1 MKKLYHVKLTD
12 EERKQLRDITS
23 KGKTGARKINRAR
36 VLLLAD
42 TGKRDQEIRDRVG
55 VKASFVERTRQRFA
69 EGGVERALND
79 RARPGRPRLLDAKQ
93 EAFLV
98 ALTCSDSPAGH
109 ETWTMRLLADKMVE
123 LKIVEDISY
132 ETIRQTLKKTSLS
145 PGSKNAG
152 ASRK

>member
-1 MKKLYHVKLTD
+1 MKKLYHVKLTE
-12 EERKQLRDITS
+12 EERRHLSDITS
-23 KGKTGARKINRAR
+23 KGKAGARRINRAR

-42 TGKRDQEIRDRVG
+42 AGKRDPEIREIVG

-69 EGGVERALND
+69 EGGVERGLND
-79 RARPGRPRLLDAKQ
+79 RPRSGRPPKLNGKQ

-109 ETWTMRLLADKMVE
+109 ETWTMRLLADKLVE
-123 LKIVEDISY
+123 LQVIEDISH
-132 ETIRQTLKKTSLS
+132 ETVRQVLKKTSLN

-152 ASRK
+152 AFQK